1 MSDSAKRS
9 QAYTDAGV
17 NIEAGNRFISRIKDM
32 VKSTFTPG
40 VATDIGGFGG
50 LFKPD
55 LTGMEAPMMVAGAD
69 GVGTNF
75 KLAFMFD

>member
-1 MSDSAKRS
+1 MSESAKRS

-17 NIEAGNRFISRIKDM
+17 DIEAGNLFVSRIKDM

-50 LFKPD
+50 LFKPEIK
-55 LTGMEAPMMVAGAD
+55 GMEAPCLWQAQTAS
-69 GVGTNF
+69 
-75 KLAFMFD
+75 APS